1 MRPIKL
7 LIVAITASIFTS
19 CTTVSSGHKGVEVSW
34 GGETNMDM
42 VYPEGMH
49 GGFKW
54 IVDDM
59 FEYDVREHTLVDT
72 FEFNDKNDMKVHVTM
87 AVDYNLMPDKVN
99 LIHTKINDIGLKIQ
113 TSLSAAAKVVVPH
126 YAATELNKHKRDT
139 AEVML
144 TEILSREMPEFFV
157 EFKRI
162 RITDVDIPDGISKLA
177 EETAVQLGRNE
188 LAAKKEAEQIA
199 LAKAKVAEADGN
211 YQAAQLNAKTKDLMS
226 QPKMLELLRVENER
240 IIAEGYQKHGR
251 SLYGEHNYFV
261 IDKPIQIKQN

>member
-1 MRPIKL
+1 MKTINL
-7 LIVAITASIFTS
+7 LWMLAIIATS

-34 GGETNMDM
+34 GGETNIDYI
-42 VYPEGMH
+42 YPEGMNSGIH
-49 GGFKW
+49 W
-54 IVDDM
+54 VWDEMI
-59 FEYDVREHTLVDT
+59 EYDVREHTLVDT
-72 FEFNDKNDMKVHVTM
+72 FKFNDKNDMKVTVAI

-99 LIHTKINDIGLKIQ
+99 LIHTKINDIGMKIQ

-126 YAATELNKHKRDT
+126 YSATELNKHKRDT

-144 TEILSREMPEFFV
+144 TEILSKEMPEFFV

-162 RITDVDIPDGISKLA
+162 RITDVDIPDGISQLA

-188 LAAKKEAEQIA
+188 LAQKKEAEQIA
-199 LAKAKVAEADGN
+199 LAKATVAKAEGE
-211 YQAAQLNAKTKDLMS
+211 YKAAEFDARRKDILS

-251 SLYGEHNYFV
+251 SIYGENNYFV
-261 IDKPIQIKQN
+261 IDKPIQIKQQ